1 MRRTG
6 IQLAGLVLGSLAL
19 WGIVDGVFAQSPGYD
34 PYAGAV
40 NGPSDWQ
47 QRVLKRSQPAQ
58 PAQWHAAQAPAASYR
73 TAQRP
78 SYAQAPTDR
87 GMTTPVEPTVRPRH
101 WVTPV
106 AREEMETIPPG
117 EIQGEIQYEPV
128 GAQNVYSDGGK
139 AGGCASCG
147 RGPGGVYEDGES
159 CDVCGGGCP
168 TYDAFGYECF
178 DGCLHLGWLRNFSF
192 FAGGHG
198 FKGPRDRNENG
209 NFGLQEGLNFAAPL
223 GDPWGWG
230 YQIGANAVQSN
241 FSGTP
246 ITSRIHTADRRQY
259 FVTAGLFHRAEPC
272 GGFQYGVAFDY
283 MHDSYDENVDLKQ
296 IRSESGYVIDDCY
309 EIGYYG
315 AYGVSSARLERDGAK
330 IEPTDMFVLY
340 LRHNFENGGD
350 GRIWGGATA
359 QGDGLLGADL
369 WVPLGRSFAL
379 ENSINYLIPKQGTGD
394 TAQPR
399 ESWGLTM
406 QLVWYPGR
414 TALCQQRNPYRPL
427 FKMADNSLF
436 MVERS
441 Q

>member
-6 IQLAGLVLGSLAL
+6 IQLAGLVFGSLAL
-19 WGIVDGVFAQSPGYD
+19 WGIVDGVFAQSPAYD

-78 SYAQAPTDR
+78 SYTQAPADR
-87 GMTTPVEPTVRPRH
+87 GMSMPVEPTVRPHH

-106 AREEMETIPPG
+106 AGEEMETIPPG
-117 EIQGEIQYEPV
+117 EIQYDPIGS
-128 GAQNVYSDGGK
+128 QNVYSDGGN
-139 AGGCASCG
+139 AGGCAACG
-147 RGPGGVYEDGES
+147 RGPGSVYEDGES
-159 CDVCGGGCP
+159 CDVCGGGCVK
-168 TYDAFGYECF
+168 YDAFGYECF

-192 FAGGHG
+192 SAGAIG

-209 NFGLQEGLNFAAPL
+209 NFGLQEGLHFAAPL
-223 GDPWGWG
+223 GDPWGCG
-230 YQIGANAVQSN
+230 YQIGANAVESN
-241 FSGTP
+241 FSGT
-246 ITSRIHTADRRQY
+246 RIAGNIRTADRRQY

-283 MHDSYDENVDLKQ
+283 MHDSYDEKVDLKQ

-315 AYGVSSARLERDGAK
+315 AYGVSKARLQNEDGAM

-340 LRHNFENGGD
+340 LRRNFENGGD

-359 QGDGLLGADL
+359 QGDGLLGADI
-369 WVPLGRSFAL
+369 WIPLGRSFAI

-399 ESWGLTM
+399 EAWGLTM

-427 FKMADNSLF
+427 FKTADNSLF